1 MLNKEKNFFEAI
13 ANITQNLNIYAGGDF
28 VIYIFSNHRKLE
40 KIHLF
45 SQDKLKR
52 DNFEIKKL
60 ASDILRSSK
69 IENFE
74 FLTDFTDLIHMK
86 VENFSIY
93 FIHYPYSIYKEIEI
107 VEINKK
113 KLNTGIK
120 SFSVEDSVCVKINVF
135 INSQDKKEIIESALD
150 ILFGIEKANLSKDKL
165 SKIYEYK
172 YGIALYE
179 IINDIKEKIKEIS
192 ENEIMFENLG
202 IELIQKI
209 TKKELVYS
217 LQRYFT

>member
-52 DNFEIKKL
+52 DNFEFKKL

-93 FIHYPYSIYKEIEI
+93 FIHYPYRIYKEIEI

>member
-13 ANITQNLNIYAGGDF
+13 VNITQNLNIYAGGDF

-93 FIHYPYSIYKEIEI
+93 FIHYPYRIYKEIEI

>member
-1 MLNKEKNFFEAI
+1 
-13 ANITQNLNIYAGGDF
+13 
-28 VIYIFSNHRKLE
+28 
-40 KIHLF
+40 
-45 SQDKLKR
+45 
-52 DNFEIKKL
+52 
-60 ASDILRSSK
+60 
-69 IENFE
+69 
-74 FLTDFTDLIHMK
+74 
-86 VENFSIY
+86 
-93 FIHYPYSIYKEIEI
+93 
-107 VEINKK
+107 
-113 KLNTGIK
+113 
-120 SFSVEDSVCVKINVF
+120 VF

-209 TKKELVYS
+209 QKKNSYILYKGILHRLKTKKPA
-217 LQRYFT
+217 